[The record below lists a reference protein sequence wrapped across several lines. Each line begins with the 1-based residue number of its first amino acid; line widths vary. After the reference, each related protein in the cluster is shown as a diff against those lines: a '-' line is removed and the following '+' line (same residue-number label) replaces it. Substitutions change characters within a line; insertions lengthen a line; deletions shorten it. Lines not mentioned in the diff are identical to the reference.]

1 MKKTTQFL
9 LYSFLVATTLAGC
22 KDGLVEETTQDTDIP
37 SGSGADLTNG
47 IIFSDDTMRF
57 TLKPN
62 DQKPLFTV
70 MEQLIDRKT
79 EIPLTAAQIDSLTL
93 ELTGANKQFFTLEKT
108 IIDEDN
114 ANDFPAGNHWLITF
128 NKAYEYFYDE
138 VQAQCLLG
146 RCNATLIARTATG
159 NEAISRIEIQL
170 IAQDSFSL
178 INGNSITHDANSGNY
193 NYTIS
198 SSGVA
203 IENQKNTLYLLPHH
217 LVQGKRLPSTID
229 IRADLTNDLDGNGF
243 ISQAEEIEVHNNNT
257 DAFWQSAILT
267 SQQLQQ
273 AKYIFLDESGN
284 PDDRFSLGFEPAASW
299 FDALDE
305 TDLIQSYGVFNRQ
318 FFFYQRYDAIKAA
331 QYRGLW
337 PVIYFEAP
345 AIAESDRIDL
355 TCTRGNGNSTVATP
369 YYQGQT
375 NHLKLAI
382 VATDTTKPWLY
393 FNITINT
400 LGSDSDDYRYLEDD
414 IVCGANNYSSSNT
427 TKPSLELLLSTTES
441 QD

>member
-9 LYSFLVATTLAGC
+9 LYSFLVTTTLVGC
-22 KDGLVEETTQDTDIP
+22 KDGLVEKTTQDTDTP

-47 IIFSDDTMRF
+47 IIFSDDIMRF

-70 MEQLIDRKT
+70 MEQLVDRKT
-79 EIPLTAAQIDSLTL
+79 EIPLTAAQIDNLTL

-108 IIDEDN
+108 IIEEDN
-114 ANDFPAGNHWLITF
+114 ANNLPAGNHWLITF

-146 RCNATLIARTATG
+146 RCNATLIARTDAG

-178 INGNSITHDANSGNY
+178 INGNAITHAIESGNY

-203 IENQKNTLYLLPHH
+203 KENKRNTFYLLPHH
-217 LVQGKRLPSTID
+217 LVQGKRLPSRPD
-229 IRADLTNDLDGNGF
+229 IGSDLANDLDGDGVV
-243 ISQAEEIEVHNNNT
+243 SYDEATEANNNNI
-257 DAFWQSAILT
+257 DAFWQTAILT

-284 PDDRFSLGFEPAASW
+284 PVDRFSLGFEPAASW

-318 FFFYQRYDAIKAA
+318 YFFYQRYDIIKAA
-331 QYRGLW
+331 QYDGLW
-337 PVIYFEAP
+337 PVIYFDAA

-355 TCTRGNGNSTVATP
+355 TCTRGNGNTTVATP

-375 NHLKLAI
+375 RHLKLAI
-382 VATDTTKPWLY
+382 VATDATKPWLY

-400 LGSDSDDYRYLEDD
+400 LGSDSDDYRYLKDD
-414 IVCGANNYSSSNT
+414 IVCGANNYSSSFT
-427 TKPSLELLLSTTES
+427 TKPSLELLQPSTDN